1 MNKRYYTFV
10 ILIFILLI
18 LIYAIIEH
26 KYKEYKI
33 SELIQSITVLNKS
46 IKENINKSLETIEY
60 KKSKAYKNKVLK
72 SDKWLKNKS
81 EKVVYITTE
90 DKYNKYIQPI
100 KSPEEK
106 NISKE
111 KFRDDTYQMTI
122 YQKWI
127 WFLFKKDLR

>member
-10 ILIFILLI
+10 ILIVILLA
-18 LIYAIIEH
+18 LIYAIISH

-33 SELIQSITVLNKS
+33 SEVIQSINELNIS
-46 IKENINKSLETIEY
+46 IKNDIENTLETIEY
-60 KKSKAYKNKVLK
+60 KKSKAYKNKILK

-90 DKYNKYIQPI
+90 DKYNKYIQPVKTPEI
-100 KSPEEK
+100 KTQIEEK
-106 NISKE
+106 I
-111 KFRDDTYQMTI
+111 FDDTYWMSV

-127 WFLFKKDLR
+127 WFIFKEDLR

>member
-18 LIYAIIEH
+18 LIYAIISH

-33 SELIQSITVLNKS
+33 SELIQSITILNNN
-46 IKENINKSLETIEY
+46 IKKDINNSLETIEY
-60 KKSKAYKNKVLK
+60 KKSKAYKNKILK

-90 DKYNKYIQPI
+90 DKYNKYIKPV
-100 KSPEEK
+100 KAPEKINKINKKILDE
-106 NISKE
+106 
-111 KFRDDTYQMTI
+111 TYKMTI
-122 YQKWI
+122 YQKWM